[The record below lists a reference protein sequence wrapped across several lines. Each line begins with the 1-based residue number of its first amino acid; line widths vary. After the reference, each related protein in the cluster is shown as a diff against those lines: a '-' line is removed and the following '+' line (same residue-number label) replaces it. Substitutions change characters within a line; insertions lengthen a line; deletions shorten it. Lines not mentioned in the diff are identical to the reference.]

1 MGGGRRETVVSRAV
15 NRRRVDRVPG
25 ERRQK
30 LVRLLHLVGPTVAAL
45 LLLAA
50 LAFGVHRVAFGGER
64 FRVREVRFHGLARLA
79 ADQLL
84 TVLPVQRGDHLLL
97 VDPGL
102 LEATLQH
109 QPWVARAEVDREFWA
124 GTLEIHVREH
134 RAAALVSLGG
144 LYLVN
149 EQGQVFDRAA
159 PGLGLDLP
167 VVTGIDREAYLSRRA
182 EVEQLL
188 AGAVALAGRWSEA
201 RLNARTP
208 ISEIHVDP
216 VFGTTV
222 VTGDGTEI
230 RLGQRALDAKLSRLS
245 RLLPSLAAEP
255 RRAEV
260 IHLDNR
266 RHPDWVAV
274 RFAGEVAAAGGG
286 PGTAGRPETAGR
298 R

>member
-1 MGGGRRETVVSRAV
+1 M
-15 NRRRVDRVPG
+15 DRVPG
-25 ERRQK
+25 ERRQR
-30 LVRLLHLVGPTVAAL
+30 LVRLLHLAGPTVAAL
-45 LLLAA
+45 LLLGV
-50 LAFGVHRVAFGGER
+50 LAFGVHRVAFGGDR
-64 FRVREVRFHGLARLA
+64 FRVREIRFHGLSRLA

-124 GTLEIHVREH
+124 GALEIHVREH
-134 RAAALVSLGG
+134 RAAALLSLGG

-149 EQGQVFDRAA
+149 EQGQVFDRAV

-167 VVTGIDREAYLSRRA
+167 VVTGIDREAYLSRPA
-182 EVEQLL
+182 EVEQVL
-188 AGAVALAGRWSEA
+188 AGAVALATRWSETRLDA
-201 RLNARTP
+201 RAP

-255 RRAEV
+255 RKAEV

-274 RFAGEVAAAGGG
+274 RFAGDAGGG
-286 PGTAGRPETAGR
+286 AVTAARSETTGR

>member
-1 MGGGRRETVVSRAV
+1 M
-15 NRRRVDRVPG
+15 NRRRVDRDPG
-25 ERRQK
+25 ERRRK
-30 LVRLLHLVGPTVAAL
+30 LVRLLHLVGPTVGAL
-45 LLLAA
+45 LLLGAVG
-50 LAFGVHRVAFGGER
+50 LGVYRGVFGGDR
-64 FRVREVRFHGLARLA
+64 LRVREIRFHGLSRLA

-84 TVLPVQRGDHLLL
+84 TVLPVQRGDHLFL

-102 LEATLQH
+102 LEATLQK
-109 QPWVARAEVDREFWA
+109 QPWVARAEVNREFLA
-124 GTLEIHVREH
+124 GTIEIEVREH
-134 RAAALVSLGG
+134 RAAALVSLGE

-149 EQGQVFDRAA
+149 EAGQVFDRAV

-167 VVTGIDREAYLSRRA
+167 VVTGIDRDAFLSRTA
-182 EVEQLL
+182 EVEGIL
-188 AGAVALAGRWSEA
+188 AGAVALAARWSEA
-201 RLNARTP
+201 KLDARAP

-216 VFGTTV
+216 VLGTTV

-230 RLGQRALDAKLSRLS
+230 RLGQRELDAKLSRLS

-266 RHPDWVAV
+266 RHPEWVAV
-274 RFAGEVAAAGGG
+274 RFAGEAGGG
-286 PGTAGRPETAGR
+286 PLTAARPETAAR

>member
-1 MGGGRRETVVSRAV
+1 
-15 NRRRVDRVPG
+15 
-25 ERRQK
+25 
-30 LVRLLHLVGPTVAAL
+30 VAAL
-45 LLLAA
+45 LLLGSA
-50 LAFGVHRVAFGGER
+50 AFGIHRWVFGSDR
-64 FRVREVRFHGLARLA
+64 FRVGDIRFHGLSRLE

-102 LEATLQH
+102 LEATLQR
-109 QPWVARAEVDREFWA
+109 QPWVASAEVRRSFVSGALD
-124 GTLEIHVREH
+124 IDVREH

-149 EQGQVFDRAA
+149 AQGQVFERAV

-167 VVTGIDREAYLSRRA
+167 VVTGIDRESYLARRA
-182 EVEQLL
+182 EVEHVL
-188 AGAVALAGRWSEA
+188 AGAVALAARWSVAELDA
-201 RLNARTP
+201 RAP

-222 VTGDGTEI
+222 TTGDGTEV
-230 RLGQRALDAKLSRLS
+230 RLGQHDLDTKLSRLA

-255 RRAEV
+255 RKAEV

-266 RHPDWVAV
+266 RHPEWVAV
-274 RFAGEVAAAGGG
+274 RFAGEAGGG
-286 PGTAGRPETAGR
+286 GTVTAARPETAGR

>member
-1 MGGGRRETVVSRAV
+1 
-15 NRRRVDRVPG
+15 VDQVPG

-45 LLLAA
+45 LLLGLLA
-50 LAFGVHRVAFGGER
+50 LGAHRAVFGGER
-64 FRVREVRFHGLARLA
+64 FRVREIRFHGLSRLA

-84 TVLPVQRGDHLLL
+84 TVLPVQRGDSLLL

-109 QPWVARAEVDREFWA
+109 QPWVARAEVDRELWS
-124 GTLEIHVREH
+124 GTLEITVHEH
-134 RAAALVSLGG
+134 RAAAVVSLDE

-149 EQGQVFDRAA
+149 EQGRIFDRAV

-167 VVTGIDREAYLSRRA
+167 VVTGIDREAYLARPA
-182 EVEQLL
+182 EVERVL
-188 AGAVALAGRWSEA
+188 AGAVALAGSWSAA
-201 RLNARTP
+201 RLDARAP

-230 RLGQRALDAKLSRLS
+230 RLGQRGLDAKLSRLS

-255 RRAEV
+255 RKAQV

-266 RHPDWVAV
+266 RHPEWVAV
-274 RFAGEVAAAGGG
+274 RFAGEAGGGAVAAA
-286 PGTAGRPETAGR
+286 RSETTGR

>member
-1 MGGGRRETVVSRAV
+1 VARAG
-15 NRRRVDRVPG
+15 NRRRVDQAPG
-25 ERRQK
+25 ERRQR

-45 LLLAA
+45 VFVGLLALGA
-50 LAFGVHRVAFGGER
+50 HRAVFGGER
-64 FRVREVRFHGLARLA
+64 FRVREIRFHGLSRLA

-109 QPWVARAEVDREFWA
+109 QPWIARAEVDREFWSGA
-124 GTLEIHVREH
+124 LEITVREH
-134 RAAALVSLGG
+134 RAAALVSMGE

-149 EQGQVFDRAA
+149 EQGHVFDRAV

-167 VVTGIDREAYLSRRA
+167 VVTGVDREAYLARRP
-182 EVEQLL
+182 EVEQVL
-188 AGAVALAGRWSEA
+188 AGAVALARRWSEA
-201 RLNARTP
+201 RLEARAP

-230 RLGQRALDAKLSRLS
+230 RLGQRELDAKLSRLS

-255 RRAEV
+255 RKAQV

-266 RHPDWVAV
+266 RHPEWVAV
-274 RFAGEVAAAGGG
+274 RFAGEAGGG
-286 PGTAGRPETAGR
+286 GALGAARSETTGR